1 MFFGTVVI
9 MLIDLDHN
17 IQGAQRDTLN
27 FFRDQVPFAMTRAI
41 NDTMMDVQ
49 RHLRGT
55 TLPAAWTTRNK
66 ALPRAMTSIIPDSQG
81 RPGMMNAR
89 SRKFEVV
96 IGPARNTRGYLAG
109 EGFADRN
116 VSGATKTPKGSAV
129 AIPKVDKGLRR
140 NATGSIP
147 NRLRPRNNPK
157 LFKKDNALFER
168 QKIGGKKTIVK
179 RYTLAPQAKGT
190 IRLRRFYPDANMV
203 VSRVFSGHFDHRFDQ
218 AIRTSRFFL
227 GRG

>member
-1 MFFGTVVI
+1 

-17 IQGAQRDTLN
+17 IQGAQRDTLD
-27 FFRDQVPFAMTRAI
+27 FFRDQLPFALTRAI
-41 NDTMMDVQ
+41 NDTMLDVQ

-55 TLPAAWTTRNK
+55 TLPTAWTNRNK

-81 RPGMMNAR
+81 RAGMMN
-89 SRKFEVV
+89 SRAKKFEVV
-96 IGPARNTRGYLAG
+96 IGPVRNTRGYLAG
-109 EGFADRN
+109 EGFAERN
-116 VSGATKTPKGSAV
+116 VTGATKTPKGSAV

-157 LFKKDNALFER
+157 LFKKDNVLFER

-190 IRLRRFYPDANMV
+190 RHLRRFYPDANMV
-203 VSRVFSGHFDHRFDQ
+203 VTRVFSGHFGHRFDQ

-227 GRG
+227 GR